1 MRVAFGRRR
10 RADLK
15 SGIGRA
21 GALLKEREGS
31 GASQRQARGGVP
43 DFLPEKAG
51 DEIFHGSG
59 PEIADAA
66 RGDGQ
71 EEKKGGEDDPGC
83 EGGF

>member
-1 MRVAFGRRR
+1 M
-10 RADLK
+10 
-15 SGIGRA
+15 
-21 GALLKEREGS
+21 KERQVS

-43 DFLPEKAG
+43 DFLPEEGG
-51 DEIFHGSG
+51 DEIFHGSV
-59 PEIADAA
+59 PEFADAA